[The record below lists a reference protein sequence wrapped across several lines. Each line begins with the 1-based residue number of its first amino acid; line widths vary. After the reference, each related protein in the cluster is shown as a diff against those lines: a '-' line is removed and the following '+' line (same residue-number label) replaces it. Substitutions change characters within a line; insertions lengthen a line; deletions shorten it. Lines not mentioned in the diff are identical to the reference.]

1 MINQDLPIEQAQWFG
16 GKHVKKENILTR
28 KKCTTKKLTFAV
40 YTTKHSL
47 GKWATLALVIYMVPD
62 NFHKQDQ
69 TQGEEADVKDGVI
82 EAGNGPTESSL
93 HIVDDDIVEPV
104 PPTHIAAFRAR
115 KSQMRGQEQ

>member
-1 MINQDLPIEQAQWFG
+1 MVRGQACEKG
-16 GKHVKKENILTR
+16 EHSNAEKVHD
-28 KKCTTKKLTFAV
+28 KKLTFAV

-47 GKWATLALVIYMVPD
+47 GKWATLALVINMVPD

-115 KSQMRGQEQ
+115 KAQMRGQEQ

>member
-16 GKHVKKENILTR
+16 GKHVKKENILTQ

-47 GKWATLALVIYMVPD
+47 GKWATLALVINMVPD

-115 KSQMRGQEQ
+115 KAQMRGQEQ